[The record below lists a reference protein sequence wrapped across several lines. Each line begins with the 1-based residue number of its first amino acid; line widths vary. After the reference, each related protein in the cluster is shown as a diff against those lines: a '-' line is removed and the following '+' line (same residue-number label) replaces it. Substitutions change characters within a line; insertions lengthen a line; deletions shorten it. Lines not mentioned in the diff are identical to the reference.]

1 MSLAYAPNESNR
13 TSARV
18 VEEVRATMARFGL
31 HQAELAA
38 LLGVSQGHASRKLR
52 SVTPFT
58 LDEVDLLADWFQTT
72 PAYLMGHASEPR
84 PSRPERG
91 PHLYTARDSNPEPAD

>member
-1 MSLAYAPNESNR
+1 MISANASNESNR

-31 HQAELAA
+31 HQADLAA
-38 LLGVSQGHASRKLR
+38 LLGVSQAHASRKLR

-72 PAYLMGHASEPR
+72 PAYLMGHAIEPHPKR
-84 PSRPERG
+84 PD
-91 PHLYTARDSNPEPAD
+91 LASN